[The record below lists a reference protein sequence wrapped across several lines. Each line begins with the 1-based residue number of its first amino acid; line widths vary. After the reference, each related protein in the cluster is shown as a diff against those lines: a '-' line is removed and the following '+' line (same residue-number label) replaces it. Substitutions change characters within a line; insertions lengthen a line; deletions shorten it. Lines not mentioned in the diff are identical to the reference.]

1 MEKKVEIKKLTQ
13 SDKLGSKNVDD
24 KNTEK
29 GKPKSEAAISGQV
42 AAYTLLFLFIFVA
55 LLVWISGWIMKLG
68 HTNECHKLQI
78 QKFGQ
83 ILL

>member
-13 SDKLGSKNVDD
+13 SDELDSKNVDD
-24 KNTEK
+24 KTTEK

-68 HTNECHKLQI
+68 HANEYYKSQI
-78 QKFGQ
+78 RKVGQ
-83 ILL
+83 FLL

>member
-1 MEKKVEIKKLTQ
+1 MEKKVEIKKLSQ
-13 SDKLGSKNVDD
+13 ADKLGPKNVDD

-55 LLVWISGWIMKLG
+55 LLVWISG
-68 HTNECHKLQI
+68 
-78 QKFGQ
+78 
-83 ILL
+83 